1 MIVRGPGSARHGRVV
16 VGYDNSEHAEAAM
29 QYAVEHARAHGARL
43 HVLHAWQTPVF
54 SPYLTAWNSL
64 MVEVYQ
70 EESRAIAES
79 LTRWREKNP
88 DVDITHETLSGHPVG
103 VLARAG
109 ATADLVVVGS
119 RGRGGFA
126 SAVLGSVG
134 HGVLHHVACPVA
146 VVRPR
151 NDES

>member
-1 MIVRGPGSARHGRVV
+1 
-16 VGYDNSEHAEAAM
+16 
-29 QYAVEHARAHGARL
+29 
-43 HVLHAWQTPVF
+43 
-54 SPYLTAWNSL
+54 

-70 EESRAIAES
+70 EESRAVAES

-109 ATADLVVVGS
+109 AMADLVVVGS

-126 SAVLGSVG
+126 SAVLGGPRRSSAPSVT
-134 HGVLHHVACPVA
+134 ASCIT
-146 VVRPR
+146 
-151 NDES
+151 

>member
-1 MIVRGPGSARHGRVV
+1 
-16 VGYDNSEHAEAAM
+16 M

-54 SPYLTAWNSL
+54 SPYLAAWNSVL
-64 MVEVYQ
+64 VDVYQ
-70 EESRAIAES
+70 DESRAVAES
-79 LTRWREKNP
+79 VTRWHEKNP

-103 VLARAG
+103 ILARAG
-109 ATADLVVVGS
+109 ETADLVVVGS

-126 SAVLGSVG
+126 SEILGSVG
-134 HGVLHHVACPVA
+134 HGVLHHVTCPVA

-151 NDES
+151 KENA